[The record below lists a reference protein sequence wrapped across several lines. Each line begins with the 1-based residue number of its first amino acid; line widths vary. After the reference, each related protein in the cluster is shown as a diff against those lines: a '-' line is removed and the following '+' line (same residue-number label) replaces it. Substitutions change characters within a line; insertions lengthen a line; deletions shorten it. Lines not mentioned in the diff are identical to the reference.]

1 MASGLPSGAL
11 AGFADGPSYDKHRPS
26 YPPEAVSSLLAH
38 MGLAGRQ
45 GARVVDLAAGTGKF
59 TELLAARGD
68 ERFEL
73 LAVEPHDGM
82 RAELER
88 KEFREGAA
96 VVVKKG
102 LATDIPI
109 EDGWADGLIC
119 AQVRSSE
126 YKYHMMGRILTLSQ
140 SFHWFSTL
148 DALASISRA
157 LKPNAS
163 LGLIWNVE
171 DYNNTLRHPS
181 PHPWTLTLRRLL
193 FALDAQSPADTPAL
207 RFRNETWR
215 RVFAP
220 GSGGADRF
228 FAPLREEEFAWTT
241 HVDADGLWA
250 RFRTLSQIAA
260 LDGAELADAKKL
272 FDEAIAGPG
281 TERDAQGRIAV
292 RGITLIAWTQ
302 RAS

>member
-1 MASGLPSGAL
+1 MASDLPSGAVS
-11 AGFADGPSYDKHRPS
+11 GFADGSSYDRHRPS
-26 YPPEAVSSLLAH
+26 YPPAAVAALLGH
-38 MGLAGRQ
+38 TGLAGKRA
-45 GARVVDLAAGTGKF
+45 ARVVDLAAGTGKF
-59 TELLAARGD
+59 TELLAARD

-88 KEFREGAA
+88 KGLRG

-102 LATDIPI
+102 LATDIPV
-109 EDGWADGLIC
+109 EHGWADGLVC
-119 AQVRSSE
+119 A
-126 YKYHMMGRILTLSQ
+126 Q

-148 DALASISRA
+148 AGLASMSRA
-157 LKPNAS
+157 MKPAAS
-163 LGLIWNVE
+163 LGLVWNVE

-181 PHPWTLTLRRLL
+181 PHPWTLALRRLL
-193 FALDAQSPADTPAL
+193 FSLDAKSPPDTPAL

-215 RVFAP
+215 RVFAA
-220 GSGGADRF
+220 GSGADAF
-228 FAPLREEEFAWTT
+228 FGPLREEQFAWTT
-241 HVDADGLWA
+241 YVDDDALWA

-260 LDGAELADAKKL
+260 LGGEELTAARRL

-292 RGITLIAWTQ
+292 RGITLIAWTRRQ
-302 RAS
+302 S

>member
-1 MASGLPSGAL
+1 MASAGLLTGAIS
-11 AGFADGPSYDKHRPS
+11 GFADGTSYDRHRPS
-26 YPPEAVSSLLAH
+26 YSPEVVAALLAR
-38 MGLAGRQ
+38 MGLAGAG

-59 TELLAARGD
+59 TELLAARD
-68 ERFEL
+68 EAFEL

-88 KEFREGAA
+88 KRLAGVEVR
-96 VVVKKG
+96 KG
-102 LATDIPI
+102 LATDIPVG
-109 EDGWADGLIC
+109 DAWADGIVC
-119 AQVRSSE
+119 A
-126 YKYHMMGRILTLSQ
+126 Q

-148 DALASISRA
+148 DGLASMARA
-157 LKPNAS
+157 MKPAGS
-163 LGLIWNVE
+163 LGLVWNVE
-171 DYNNTLRHPS
+171 DYNNALRHPS
-181 PHPWTLTLRRLL
+181 PHPWTMALRRLL
-193 FALDAQSPADTPAL
+193 FDLDAESPPDTPAL

-220 GSGGADRF
+220 GSGADRVF
-228 FAPLREEEFAWTT
+228 GPIREEQFEWTT
-241 HVDADGLWA
+241 YVDADGLWS

-260 LDGAELADAKKL
+260 LDGDKLVAAKTL

-292 RGITLIAWTQ
+292 RGITLIAWAR